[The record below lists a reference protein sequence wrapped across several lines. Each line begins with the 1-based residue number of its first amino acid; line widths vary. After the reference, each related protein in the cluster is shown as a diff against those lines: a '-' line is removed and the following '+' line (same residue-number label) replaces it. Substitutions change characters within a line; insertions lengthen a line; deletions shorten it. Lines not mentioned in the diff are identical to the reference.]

1 LNEPAQL
8 KLLTNPAHQ
17 ILPGII
23 EEALSIMLDAAF
35 YLQTLFRSELRG
47 FAQGPPRG
55 ARTFPDSIIAAA
67 SIQVNRLVTRL
78 QAYLNPPLIKL
89 ETTVKEESGGFN
101 FAQAFFP
108 AMLFMA
114 LLFMAQGMAAD
125 LWREQ
130 AQGAL
135 RRVLTTPARLEL
147 FVAGKLLGIAIL
159 VVT

>member
-1 LNEPAQL
+1 VELEAGRARIRKGEGSALLIIPQGFGRALVLNEPAQL

-130 AQGAL
+130 A
-135 RRVLTTPARLEL
+135 
-147 FVAGKLLGIAIL
+147 
-159 VVT
+159 